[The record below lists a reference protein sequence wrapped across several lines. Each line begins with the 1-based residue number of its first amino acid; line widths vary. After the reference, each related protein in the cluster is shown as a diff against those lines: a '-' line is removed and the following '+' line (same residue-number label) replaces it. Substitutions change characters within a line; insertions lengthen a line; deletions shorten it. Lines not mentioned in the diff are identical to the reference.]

1 MTVNLMDDGSVAT
14 ISVLYS
20 LFEASDVE
28 FGIDALKL
36 LADINIAKSG
46 FIKRTEKCLMAA
58 EESTRLAQREA
69 NRKDSL

>member
-46 FIKRTEKCLMAA
+46 FIKRTALTTGPRNEVIHAGKVL
-58 EESTRLAQREA
+58 QR
-69 NRKDSL
+69 